1 MPTFGYGYGAIS
13 APSRWHERMSQIV
26 RASAV
31 ASPRLC
37 VEATEHSRPAQRW
50 WFVTGPSAEMK
61 TPCRPSTRR
70 HDRFARQL
78 ALGSA
83 SRLTAGARRV
93 NMKKR

>member
-1 MPTFGYGYGAIS
+1 
-13 APSRWHERMSQIV
+13 
-26 RASAV
+26 
-31 ASPRLC
+31 
-37 VEATEHSRPAQRW
+37 
-50 WFVTGPSAEMK
+50 MK